1 MFAVVVTFQVAPG
14 QMQAFM
20 PLMLE
25 NARASLTAEEGCH
38 QFDVATDGARP
49 NEVFLYELYTDAAAF
64 KLHKNAPH
72 FKNFGTAAGP
82 MITDKTIATYE
93 QVQQ

>member
-1 MFAVVVTFQVAPG
+1 MFAVVVTFQIEPG

-25 NARASLTAEEGCH
+25 NARASLSGEEGCH
-38 QFDVATDGARP
+38 QFDVATDVARP
-49 NEVFLYELYTDAAAF
+49 NELFLYELYTDATAF
-64 KLHKNAPH
+64 ELHKNAPH
-72 FKNFGTAAGP
+72 FKAFGAVAGP
-82 MITDKTIATYE
+82 MIADKTITTYA